1 MQSTFLH
8 VCVFIRDQLKASRS
22 NWQVFFLVKKRNE
35 DNIKD
40 SFSYEETRRFSK
52 RHFFFN
58 SSASIIFLMASYKSD

>member
-1 MQSTFLH
+1 MLHSKCKAPFYTF
-8 VCVFIRDQLKASRS
+8 VFLYVISLKASRS

-52 RHFFFN
+52 RHFFLTQVQALY
-58 SSASIIFLMASYKSD
+58 S

>member
-40 SFSYEETRRFSK
+40 SFSY
-52 RHFFFN
+52 
-58 SSASIIFLMASYKSD
+58 

>member
-22 NWQVFFLVKKRNE
+22 SRQVFFLVKKRNE